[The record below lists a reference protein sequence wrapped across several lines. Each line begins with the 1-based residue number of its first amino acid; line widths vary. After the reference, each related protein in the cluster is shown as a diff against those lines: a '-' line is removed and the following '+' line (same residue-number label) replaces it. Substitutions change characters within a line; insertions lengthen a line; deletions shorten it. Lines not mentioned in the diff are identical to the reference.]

1 MVSSLVSYLTLGAS
15 VAFSV
20 KERLYYWPEFFWGL
34 AKMILRRSS
43 TQLGSHSTMT
53 LTLAIFS
60 YLFEAVAKNL
70 IICMNGQKSWKQR
83 IDRLIDT
90 LKWEKNSLA
99 VAQTSF

>member
-1 MVSSLVSYLTLGAS
+1 
-15 VAFSV
+15 
-20 KERLYYWPEFFWGL
+20 
-34 AKMILRRSS
+34 MILRRSS

-70 IICMNGQKSWKQR
+70 IICKNRQKSWKQR

-90 LKWEKNSLA
+90 LK
-99 VAQTSF
+99 